1 MSVACILVQ
10 DRRCLS
16 RIARSV
22 YASISFI
29 TRVITAAGH
38 ASVIEFIS
46 GLLYVLDWNQ
56 KANTS
61 EIFPLR
67 RWNFERFLSLKSS
80 AKKLLKLD
88 VSIREIKERE
98 RWIYF
103 ISVLLR
109 FLCFSLSRSASNST
123 RSNHLGNSNRSINT
137 PTLRSFYFSSIDFDL
152 VVISILDHPERAT
165 FAISIVKRD
174 YEWSKRYIK
183 MYNGQGFKMS
193 SKKKGRL
200 AKTPGTV
207 QYSPTLILVRSTCS
221 Y

>member
-98 RWIYF
+98 KWIYF

-165 FAISIVKRD
+165 FDRETRLRMIQMMHQDVQRSRFQNV
-174 YEWSKRYIK
+174 E
-183 MYNGQGFKMS
+183 
-193 SKKKGRL
+193 KKKRVGWR
-200 AKTPGTV
+200 KRQEPFN
-207 QYSPTLILVRSTCS
+207 TLQL
-221 Y
+221 